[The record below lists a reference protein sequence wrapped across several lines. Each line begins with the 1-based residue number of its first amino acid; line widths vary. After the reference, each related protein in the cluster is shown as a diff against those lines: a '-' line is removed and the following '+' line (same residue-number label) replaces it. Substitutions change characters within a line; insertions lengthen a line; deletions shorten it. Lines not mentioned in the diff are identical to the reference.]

1 MEFMQS
7 NSSRAA
13 RRVLR
18 QCEDFLQKQTPPA
31 VSILVVKKGIMHS
44 VLNNLAQHANMT
56 ADMNLSIEYLE
67 KALEAAENPLT
78 E

>member
-1 MEFMQS
+1 
-7 NSSRAA
+7 
-13 RRVLR
+13 
-18 QCEDFLQKQTPPA
+18 
-31 VSILVVKKGIMHS
+31 MHS

-67 KALEAAENPLT
+67 KALEAAETPLT